1 MSVMAATGN
10 PYPSVFCQ
18 LINSRAVPPRN
29 FIAETITAPG
39 DSFSLRFAEIA
50 KVIMPHL
57 HLLPP
62 LSQQQ
67 SA

>member
-18 LINSRAVPPRN
+18 LINSRAVPRTN
-29 FIAETITAPG
+29 FITAPDG
-39 DSFSLRFAEIA
+39 SFSLRFAEIA
-50 KVIMPHL
+50 KAIIPHL

-62 LSQQQ
+62 FSQQQ